1 MRQPR
6 VAAVGQ
12 ASWHHLLLVDRFPV
26 PGGCA
31 IVQGE
36 RPELGG
42 TTSFSAVALARLGA
56 DVSFAGVVGDDEE
69 GVALR
74 DALEAEGIDTGWLAV
89 RPDQGTET
97 ATVIVG
103 GNPPGRTTLWQ
114 PGARIVR
121 GDRLDIAALFDHDVV
136 LLDVADA
143 PLRRF
148 LTDLP
153 AHTLPRT
160 RLVAPLHHLVHAGL
174 SDALEVALRH
184 DVLIGTERQVR
195 SLAGADTL
203 EAAVVA
209 IQAQMRGGN
218 LRSLITFLGPNGCT
232 ICTPSELWNI
242 PGFPVPTVDTAADA
256 FAAAVAYGIARRWSW
271 PEAGRFANAVAA
283 LSTRDL
289 PAQGVLPRLDEVVT
303 FLERHPSDA
312 TP

>member
-1 MRQPR
+1 M
-6 VAAVGQ
+6 
-12 ASWHHLLLVDRFPV
+12 

-31 IVQGE
+31 IVQGK
-36 RPELGG
+36 RSELGG
-42 TTSFSAVALARLGA
+42 TTSTSAVALARLGA
-56 DVSFAGVVGDDEE
+56 KVSFAGVVGDDDE

-74 DALEAEGIDTGWLAV
+74 EALEAEGIDTRGLAV
-89 RPDQGTET
+89 RPDQGTDA

-103 GNPPGRTTLWQ
+103 GNPPGRTTLRH
-114 PGARIVR
+114 PGAQIVR

-160 RLVAPLHHLVHAGL
+160 RLVAPLNHVVHAGL

-184 DVLIGTERQVR
+184 DVLIGTEQQVR
-195 SLAGADTL
+195 ALAGADTL

-209 IQAQMRGGN
+209 IQAHMRGSN
-218 LRSLITFLGPNGCT
+218 LRSLITFLGPIGCT

-242 PGFPVPTVDTAADA
+242 PGFPVSTVDTAASNA
-256 FAAAVAYGIARRWSW
+256 FGAGVAYGIARRWSW
-271 PEAGRFANAVAA
+271 PEVGRFANAVAS

-289 PAQGVLPRLDEVVT
+289 PAQGALPRLDEVVT
-303 FLERHPSDA
+303 FLERHPGDA
-312 TP
+312 AP